1 MTWLLDTIGADVVLP
16 EVTHAQGCVLR
27 TQDGRELV
35 DLEAGVWCT
44 GLGHGHPAVAAA
56 LQAHGSAPAHTGYRY
71 SHPVVQQA
79 AQRLCEVAGLPDGRA
94 LLLASGS
101 EAVELSIRIA
111 GAVTGRSRYVRLG
124 GHYLAA
130 YGAAVDDA
138 RWTTTDELLALEPAA
153 RSALL
158 DEVAAFVL
166 EPGNATGL
174 VRLPDPEHVQRVV
187 AEVRAHGGLV
197 VCDEVTTGFGRT
209 GRWFGIEHL
218 DVVPDLLAVGKGC
231 GNGYPVSAV
240 IASAQ
245 VAAALPAT
253 GLRYAQS
260 HQNDP
265 AGAAVVLAVI
275 DAIADED
282 LLARAHDRGR
292 RLRTGLRAVGTSGV
306 VSGVRGVGLL
316 CAYDVPPGTALAVQA
331 ALLDA
336 GYLVGANAVHDTI
349 RVYPPLVVT
358 EQQVDGFVE
367 AMGRVAVGAVG
378 EGPSRT

>member
-1 MTWLLDTIGADVVLP
+1 MTWLLDTVGADVVLP
-16 EVTHAQGCVLR
+16 DVVHAAGCVLR
-27 TQDGRELV
+27 TRDGRELV

-44 GLGHGHPAVAAA
+44 ALGHGHPAVAAA
-56 LQAHGSAPAHTGYRY
+56 LQSLAGAPAHTGYRY

-79 AQRLCEVAGLPDGRA
+79 ARRLCEVAGLPGGRA

-158 DEVAAFVL
+158 DQVAAFVL

-174 VRLPDPEHVQRVV
+174 VRLPDPAHVQQVA
-187 AEVRAHGGLV
+187 AEVRAHGGLLV
-197 VCDEVTTGFGRT
+197 TDEVTTGFGRT
-209 GRWFGIEHL
+209 GRWFGAEHL
-218 DVVPDLLAVGKGC
+218 GVVPDLVAVGKGC

-240 IASAQ
+240 VASGP
-245 VAAALPAT
+245 VAAALGRT

-275 DAIADED
+275 DAIGDED
-282 LLARAHDRGR
+282 LLTRAHERGG
-292 RLRTGLRAVGTSGV
+292 RLRAGLRSLEASGAVSD
-306 VSGVRGVGLL
+306 VRGVGLL
-316 CAYDVPPGTALAVQA
+316 CAFDVPPGTAPTVQA

-349 RVYPPLVVT
+349 RVYPPLVVS
-358 EQQVDGFVE
+358 EPQVDGFVE
-367 AMGRVAVGAVG
+367 AVGRLASGLAG
-378 EGPSRT
+378 GTP